1 MELQFTDK
9 ATIEGTRITGDGYL
23 VADARI
29 ARTGIQRYL
38 GSEVGRPDLPYV
50 DVYRSEDEVFS
61 VDSMKSFAHKP
72 VTDDHP
78 KGAVTSDNA
87 QSLAKGWTADE
98 IARDGDRLRVPLM
111 VADQKTIDKVNDGKR
126 ELSAGYTCELVW
138 GDGVTADGKPF
149 QAKQTN
155 IRANHV
161 AIVARGRAGSDVR
174 IGDSATS
181 WGIAPITNA
190 HDKETTMTL
199 RTVLVD
205 GLSVETT
212 DAGAQAI
219 AKLLKD
225 NETLTAK
232 MTADGEKYK
241 KEMEEKDKMLSKK
254 DAELDDA
261 KAKVLTPDAISKLV
275 ADRVALEATALK
287 IAKDVKPSG
296 LSDAALKTAVV
307 KAVLGDKLPAERIA
321 DQAYIDARFDILAE
335 DAGKSVDTFRQARM
349 GDARPGTPAPV
360 AMSDAQRLR
369 QQAFDDL
376 LSFDQ
381 TGVDRQAAN

>member
-1 MELQFTDK
+1 MKFTDT
-9 ATIEGTRITGDGYL
+9 ATIEGTRITQDGYL
-23 VADARI
+23 VADARV

-38 GSEVGRPDLPYV
+38 GSEVGRPDLNFV
-50 DVYRSEDEVFS
+50 DVYRPEEEVFS
-61 VDSMKSFAHKP
+61 IDAMKSFAHRP

-78 KGAVTSDNA
+78 SVAVTADN
-87 QSLAKGWTADE
+87 SKELARGWTADE
-98 IARDGDRLRVPLM
+98 VARDGDRLRVPLM
-111 VADQKTIDKVNDGKR
+111 VSDQQTIDKVHAGKR

-138 GDGVTADGKPF
+138 GDGVTPDGKPF
-149 QAKQTN
+149 QAKQTK

-161 AIVARGRAGSDVR
+161 AVVQRGRAGSDVR

-199 RTVLVD
+199 RTVMVD

-225 NETLTAK
+225 NETLKGQLA
-232 MTADGEKYK
+232 ADGDKYK
-241 KEMEEKDKMLSKK
+241 KEMEEKDKQLSKK

-275 ADRVALEATALK
+275 ADRVALEATAFK

-335 DAGKSVDTFRQARM
+335 DADKSVDTFRQARM
-349 GDARPGTPAPV
+349 GDARPGAPAPV
-360 AMSDAQRLR
+360 TMSDAQRAR

>member
-1 MELQFTDK
+1 MQFTDK

-50 DVYRSEDEVFS
+50 DVYRPEEEVFS

-78 KGAVTSDNA
+78 KGAVSSDNA
-87 QSLAKGWTADE
+87 QELAKGWTADE

-111 VADQKTIDKVNDGKR
+111 VSDQKTIDKVHDGKR

-138 GDGVTADGKPF
+138 GDGITPDGKPF
-149 QAKQTN
+149 QAKQTK

-174 IGDSATS
+174 IGDSAS
-181 WGIAPITNA
+181 HWGAAPIIA
-190 HDKETTMTL
+190 QDKESTMTT
-199 RTVLVD
+199 RNVMVD

-219 AKLLKD
+219 QKLLADRKTLQDQLNEQDGKNKKD
-225 NETLTAK
+225 
-232 MTADGEKYK
+232 
-241 KEMEEKDKMLSKK
+241 MEKK
-254 DAELDDA
+254 DAEIAGLQAKLDDA
-261 KAKVLTPDAISKLV
+261 QSKVLDAAAISKLV
-275 ADRVALEATALK
+275 ADRVALEATAAK
-287 IAKDVKPSG
+287 IAPDVKPTG
-296 LSDAALKTAVV
+296 LGDADLKAAVV
-307 KAVLGDKLPAERIA
+307 KAKLGDAIPADRLA
-321 DQAYIDARFDILAE
+321 NQAYVDARFDILAE
-335 DAGKSVDTFRQARM
+335 DVNKQVDTFRQARM
-349 GDARPGTPAPV
+349 GDARPAPGAPAP
-360 AMSDAQRLR
+360 ANLTDAQRLR

-376 LSFDQ
+376 LSYDQ
-381 TGVDRQAAN
+381 TGVDRQSAN

>member
-50 DVYRSEDEVFS
+50 DVYRPEEEVFS

-78 KGAVTSDNA
+78 RGAVTSDNA
-87 QSLAKGWTADE
+87 QELAKGWTADE

-111 VADQKTIDKVNDGKR
+111 VADQKTINKVNDGKR

-138 GDGVTADGKPF
+138 GDGVTPDGKPF
-149 QAKQTN
+149 QAKQTK

-174 IGDSATS
+174 IGDSAIQ
-181 WGIAPITNA
+181 WGAAPITA
-190 HDKETTMTL
+190 QDKESTMTT
-199 RTVLVD
+199 RNVMVD

-219 AKLLKD
+219 SKLLGD
-225 NETLTAK
+225 RDRLQAQLA
-232 MTADGEKYK
+232 ADGEKYRK
-241 KEMEEKDKMLSKK
+241 DMEEKDKQMSKK

-261 KAKVLTPDAISKLV
+261 KAKILTPDAISKLV

-287 IAKDVKPSG
+287 IAADVKPTG

-307 KAVLGDKLPAERIA
+307 KAKLGDKLPAERLN

-349 GDARPGTPAPV
+349 GDARPGSPAPAV
-360 AMSDAQRLR
+360 LNDAQRLR
-369 QQAFDDL
+369 QEAWDGL
-376 LSFDQ
+376 LAFDQ
-381 TGVDRQAAN
+381 TGVDRQSAN